1 MAHCKTDKTV
11 QMVQSSHNG
20 YNMKSTVQI
29 LLLIEYIIFN
39 ASFKQ
44 AETECLHIMWEVIP
58 YFWALIV
65 KSALPGT
72 CSTEG
77 SMQPTILACKMRM
90 DIHIY
95 LKAK

>member
-1 MAHCKTDKTV
+1 M
-11 QMVQSSHNG
+11 
-20 YNMKSTVQI
+20 QI
-29 LLLIEYIIFN
+29 LLLIEYIAFN

-44 AETECLHIMWEVIP
+44 AETEGLHIMWEVIP

-65 KSALPGT
+65 KSAMPGK

-90 DIHIY
+90 DIHIH

>member
-1 MAHCKTDKTV
+1 MVHSKADKTV

-20 YNMKSTVQI
+20 YNMRSTVQI

-44 AETECLHIMWEVIP
+44 AETEGLHITREVIP
-58 YFWALIV
+58 YVWALIV

-77 SMQPTILACKMRM
+77 SMQPRILACIMRM
-90 DIHIY
+90 NIHIH

>member
-1 MAHCKTDKTV
+1 M
-11 QMVQSSHNG
+11 QS
-20 YNMKSTVQI
+20 

-44 AETECLHIMWEVIP
+44 AETEGLHIMREVIP

-77 SMQPTILACKMRM
+77 SMQSTIFACKMRM
-90 DIHIY
+90 DIHFH
-95 LKAK
+95 LKAE